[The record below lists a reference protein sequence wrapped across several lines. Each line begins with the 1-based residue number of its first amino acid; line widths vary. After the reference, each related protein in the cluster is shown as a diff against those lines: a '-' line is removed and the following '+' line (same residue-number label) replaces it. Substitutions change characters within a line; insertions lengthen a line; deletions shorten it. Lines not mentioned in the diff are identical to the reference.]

1 MNKERSVI
9 GQTPGRFRPAHAAA
23 AAAPARLVHQSVDPE
38 RDQCEHEEEHDDDY
52 RDHVVFL
59 DHVCG
64 REGSELSVLLDRLL
78 RRRGWEGWRG

>member
-9 GQTPGRFRPAHAAA
+9 SQTPGRFGHAPAAA

-52 RDHVVFL
+52 RNHVIFL

-64 REGSELSVLLDRLL
+64 CERSELSVLLDRL
-78 RRRGWEGWRG
+78 RGRG